1 MGDNYYGSGSEL
13 TDIPRLTIRCDSE
26 RLSVQLLSPHPE
38 TTEFGV
44 PAEISVMIR
53 FGNQQM
59 TVETWERFLPLKTY
73 DILTSKQPESFIKRL
88 AMEDNSSLAAQGMGS
103 DGFAWTST
111 FDISESKAVAQEV
124 LAECNVDATAI
135 N

>member
-1 MGDNYYGSGSEL
+1 MMGRKSGMYSEESDLFTDERSVSGELMGDNYYGSGSEL
-13 TDIPRLTIRCDSE
+13 MDIPRLTIRCDSE

-38 TTEFGV
+38 TTEYGV

-73 DILTSKQPESFIKRL
+73 DILTSKQ
-88 AMEDNSSLAAQGMGS
+88 
-103 DGFAWTST
+103 T
-111 FDISESKAVAQEV
+111 
-124 LAECNVDATAI
+124 
-135 N
+135 